1 MTSLP
6 SLSVLPEKMA
16 LLLDGRAGIM
26 EAEKLEFREMTVM
39 DTIGKKGL
47 NSNQIKLIAIIAMTI
62 DHITWLLFPGC
73 QKIWWV
79 MGLHI
84 IGRLTAPIMWFFIA
98 EGFHY
103 THNVKKYIIRLF
115 VFAIISHFAYNFAGG
130 IPFVPNGFFNM
141 TSVMWSLAWSV
152 VLMVIFTTEHLPQWL
167 KYLFI
172 IAICF
177 ITFPSDWSTI
187 AAMCPVYLYLNRGD
201 FKKQSISL
209 LVWTAMYAAV
219 YFIAMDKVYGILQMF
234 TLLSL
239 PILKQY
245 NGERGSWKGM
255 KWFFYLYYPA
265 HLFLIGLAR
274 VMIGNGSIFP

>member
-1 MTSLP
+1 MSLP
-6 SLSVLPEKMA
+6 SLPVLPERRA

-47 NSNQIKLIAIIAMTI
+47 NSNQIKLIAIIAMTV

-103 THNVKKYIIRLF
+103 THNVKEYIIRLF
-115 VFAIISHFAYNFAGG
+115 VFAIISHFAYNYAGG

-152 VLMVIFTTEHLPQWL
+152 VLMAIFTTEHLPQWL

-187 AAMCPVYLYLNRGD
+187 AAMCPVFLYLNRGD

-219 YFIAMDKVYGILQMF
+219 YFIAMDKIYGILQMF

-274 VMIGNGSIFP
+274 VMIGTGSIFP